1 LVGAL
6 ARTLALLLARA
17 LLLLLLLRALLI
29 LVWLLAL
36 LTLLIMLTLL
46 ILLIL
51 LVRLVGLLLH
61 CWLLCMDTPAERG
74 AREKCGT
81 DPQQVASKWCAP
93 HALIRQ
99 GDG

>member
-1 LVGAL
+1 L
-6 ARTLALLLARA
+6 ARALALLLARA
-17 LLLLLLLRALLI
+17 LLRLLLLLLRALLI

-36 LTLLIMLTLL
+36 LTLLAMLTLL

-51 LVRLVGLLLH
+51 LVGLVGLLLH
-61 CWLLCMDTPAERG
+61 CWLLCMDTPADRKV
-74 AREKCGT
+74 REKCGT
-81 DPQQVASKWCAP
+81 DPHQVGSKWCAP